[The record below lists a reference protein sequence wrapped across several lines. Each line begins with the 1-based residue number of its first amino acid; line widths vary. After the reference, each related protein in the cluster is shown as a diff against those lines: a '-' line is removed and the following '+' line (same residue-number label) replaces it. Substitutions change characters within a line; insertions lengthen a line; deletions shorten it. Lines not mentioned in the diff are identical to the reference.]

1 MSLEF
6 RSVSY
11 MHPGDRSG
19 GVSDVSF
26 QVGRGELVALMGPS
40 GSGKS
45 TLLQLAAGF
54 LEPRLGTI
62 WLGATE
68 LTRTPAVER
77 DFGVVFQAYALF
89 PHMSIAENVE
99 FPLRARGVPR
109 LERSRRVL
117 ETLARVG
124 LADLADR
131 RPESLSGG
139 QQQRAALARAIVFD
153 PRALLLDEPLSA
165 VDGRLRQSLRDEIKA
180 IQAVTDA
187 PCLLVTHDA
196 EDALSIADRV
206 AVLVDGRLRQI
217 GTPAEVYDR
226 PVDAT
231 VARFTGPVNAIEAV
245 ALDAHTVRTA
255 AGSLRC
261 DHGRAVGTTMTLL
274 LRPERIHLSQSP
286 DAEPANRLVFESVDT
301 VRVGG
306 MFESHGRIAKLKVM
320 ARSFERPSTQ
330 TNWTV
335 PPDAIWAVD
344 PERFT

>member
-124 LADLADR
+124 LADL
-131 RPESLSGG
+131 GG
-139 QQQRAALARAIVFD
+139 
-153 PRALLLDEPLSA
+153 
-165 VDGRLRQSLRDEIKA
+165 VDK
-180 IQAVTDA
+180 
-187 PCLLVTHDA
+187 
-196 EDALSIADRV
+196 EDS
-206 AVLVDGRLRQI
+206 QI
-217 GTPAEVYDR
+217 
-226 PVDAT
+226 
-231 VARFTGPVNAIEAV
+231 I
-245 ALDAHTVRTA
+245 
-255 AGSLRC
+255 
-261 DHGRAVGTTMTLL
+261 
-274 LRPERIHLSQSP
+274 
-286 DAEPANRLVFESVDT
+286 
-301 VRVGG
+301 
-306 MFESHGRIAKLKVM
+306 
-320 ARSFERPSTQ
+320 
-330 TNWTV
+330 
-335 PPDAIWAVD
+335 
-344 PERFT
+344 